1 MESKGSGRG
10 PESQASISEVD
21 DLGRWL
27 RESALWAEEAL
38 ENFMPVAEEHP
49 RPLYQAMR
57 HALLAG
63 GKRLRPAV
71 VRAVCAGLGGTDES
85 AVPAA
90 LAIEL
95 IHTYSLV
102 HDDLPCMDDDDLR
115 RGRPTVHVA
124 YDEATAVLVGD
135 ALQALAFEALA
146 GADLPLGREGVI
158 VLAQAAGADGMVGGQ
173 VLDLSLEAADEEN
186 RRAATREAIGD
197 MHLRKTAALFRASAE
212 LGALAAGASEVQ
224 RAQARRYGDLLG
236 QAFQAVDDLLDVT
249 GDATTLGKT
258 PGKDAQLA
266 RPTLVA
272 ALGLEGARAEAQ
284 RLVGEAHDVA
294 SEMGIPA
301 SAPAQALLDFVL
313 ARRK

>member
-1 MESKGSGRG
+1 METKGSDSSL
-10 PESQASISEVD
+10 ESQASVSEMDVI
-21 DLGRWL
+21 GRWL

-38 ENFMPVAEEHP
+38 EHFVPDAEEHP
-49 RPLYQAMR
+49 RPLYMAMR

-71 VRAVCAGLGGTDES
+71 VRAVCEGLGGTDDS

-90 LAIEL
+90 MAIEL

-146 GADLPLGREGVI
+146 RAELPLGREGVI
-158 VLAQAAGADGMVGGQ
+158 VLAQASGADGMVGGQ
-173 VLDLSLEAADEEN
+173 VLDLSLEAADEQDQ
-186 RRAATREAIGD
+186 RASTREAIRD
-197 MHLRKTAALFRASAE
+197 MHLRKTAALFRAAAE
-212 LGALAAGASEVQ
+212 LGALAAGASDDQ

-249 GDATTLGKT
+249 GDATSLGKT

-272 ALGLEGARAEAQ
+272 ALGLAGARAEAQ
-284 RLVGEAHDVA
+284 RLVGEARAVA

-301 SAPAQALLDFVL
+301 SAPAQTLLDFVL
-313 ARRK
+313 ARST